1 MPAKELSRPC
11 MDCKDAETVFTV
23 RKRQLCSDCYK
34 HFIAFKVH
42 RRMEIYRPGKTQEV
56 RPKILLPLSLGVSS
70 SVLLSI
76 VEAQIQHQL
85 AKPYGK
91 VFFDLHV
98 LVIDPSS
105 INPSSASID
114 GNYKALLE
122 TFQSPAHTR
131 LSIHDIF
138 DYVPDMKEII
148 HEYAGSQFADD
159 SSLSNEDRLSAF
171 RASISTATSA
181 ADLDYVLLTRLV
193 AAVAQKHGCQSVFW
207 GDSDSR
213 LAARA
218 LAGVS
223 KGRGASMTW
232 QVSDG
237 MSPWGVRFEFPLRD
251 LYKTELLQYASV
263 CPELSDIVIPDV
275 PLSDNVLTKNL
286 SIDELMIRYVQNQ
299 GAKYPGIMSN
309 VARTANKLES
319 SCLEGGASCALCGG
333 PRGNVKG
340 NTGVTATTQ
349 SGDSEGSRFC
359 YGCMRSRPDL
369 KC

>member
-1 MPAKELSRPC
+1 
-11 MDCKDAETVFTV
+11 
-23 RKRQLCSDCYK
+23 
-34 HFIAFKVH
+34 
-42 RRMEIYRPGKTQEV
+42 MEIYRPQKNQEG

-70 SVLLSI
+70 SFLLSI
-76 VEAQIQHQL
+76 LHDQIQHSL
-85 AKPYGK
+85 AKPFAK

-105 INPSSASID
+105 IAPSSVSFD
-114 GNYKALLE
+114 DNYNALRE
-122 TFQSPAHTR
+122 KFPIHAHTR
-131 LSIHDIF
+131 LSFHDIF
-138 DYVPDMKEII
+138 DYIPDMEEVM
-148 HEYAGSQFADD
+148 HEYAGPRFVDD
-159 SSLSNEDRLSAF
+159 GSLSNKDRLAAF
-171 RASISTATSA
+171 RASIPTATSK
-181 ADLDYVLLTRLV
+181 ADLDYVLLTRVV
-193 AAVAQKHGCQSVFW
+193 AAFAQKEGCQSVFW

-251 LYKTELLQYASV
+251 LYKTELLQYESV
-263 CPELSDIVIPDV
+263 CPELSNIVIPDQ

-319 SCLEGGASCALCGG
+319 SRFEDNVSCSLCGG
-333 PRGNVKG
+333 LQGNVKG
-340 NTGVTATTQ
+340 NTGVTATSQ
-349 SGDSEGSRFC
+349 SGDSGGSRFC

-369 KC
+369 TC